1 MTKAIKS
8 AAVLGT
14 AFLMVVPAAA
24 PIHLNTTG
32 TLDGS
37 PFEEGTATW
46 YGIDF
51 HGRETASGEIYDMY
65 DLTAAHRELPLGSRV
80 RVINLENQ
88 KWVIVRIND
97 RGPADDTSLID
108 LSLGAAEK
116 LAMRRRGRVPVR
128 IEPVIQRAALLRAS
142 YAKN

>member
-1 MTKAIKS
+1 MKS

-24 PIHLNTTG
+24 PIHLNITSPH
-32 TLDGS
+32 DGS

-97 RGPADDTSLID
+97 RGPGDSSSLID

-116 LAMRRRGRVPVR
+116 LAMRRRGRVSVR
-128 IEPVIQRAALLRAS
+128 LEPVVQRTALLRVS